1 MQDDKP
7 LTASENNP
15 TERRA
20 TELRAAISDLGHEL
34 DAQRTKKA
42 AAMGGGVFLG
52 LLALIAANDLAHGKA
67 GLWLS
72 IGISDSLLRIL
83 AIVFGIAAV
92 LLLGYGIRQQLHR
105 DHRREQQLEA
115 LMQELEDL
123 LSHQGQLKIK
133 N

>member
-34 DAQRTKKA
+34 DARRTKKA

-52 LLALIAANDLAHGKA
+52 LLAVIAANDLTHGKA
-67 GLWLS
+67 GLWLA
-72 IGISDSLLRIL
+72 IGISDSQLMIL
-83 AIVFGIAAV
+83 AIVFGIAAL
-92 LLLGYGIRQQLHR
+92 LLLGYGIRQQLQR
-105 DHRREQQLEA
+105 DHSREQELEA

-123 LSHQGQLKIK
+123 LARQDMLKS
-133 N
+133 